1 MGKIKSTWDI
11 VMEKTRGMK
20 VTSGDRERIKKE
32 ERTSRV
38 NAIFHR
44 YLDVQGNQPSLQKEI
59 DGLQV
64 EEREVVKGELLS
76 LFLDALDLAKD
87 NRRVVTGIETL
98 KGKPVAKT
106 LEKLH
111 LLVSEYK
118 ASRDDRAREI
128 EGIFRRRLAD
138 MGISG
143 SAVQPSLEG
152 KRDWIEA
159 LEGLRRDY
167 GNRLEALKKDLLNS

>member
-11 VMEKTRGMK
+11 VMEKTKGMK

-38 NAIFHR
+38 NAVFHR
-44 YLDVQGNQPSLQKEI
+44 YLDVQGNPPSFQKEL

-64 EEREVVKGELLS
+64 EEREVVKGELL
-76 LFLDALDLAKD
+76 LLLLDALDLAKD
-87 NRRVVTGIETL
+87 NRRVIAVIETL
-98 KGKPVAKT
+98 KGKRVAKT
-106 LEKLH
+106 LEKLD
-111 LLVSEYK
+111 LLISEYK
-118 ASRDDRAREI
+118 ASKDDRAREI